1 MIILNVNVDWEF
13 KNLDDFNYILLIR
26 IICLVEEIG
35 VNFVNFLMIFKII
48 FFINLMINIMYL
60 FLLFILIYLNIKIII
75 LW

>member
-1 MIILNVNVDWEF
+1 MMILNVNVDWEF

-60 FLLFILIYLNIKIII
+60 FLLFNLIYLNIKIII